1 MNTYYIHNGIETSGP
16 YTIEELAQKNIKA
29 TTPIWCPGM
38 PDSKIATEINSLKP
52 LLLPNPPALS
62 QVVMNSRTGIKL
74 KPKKNNYLG
83 LTKRMIYFFVF
94 LFMLVI
100 VTICFNLYHENRL
113 KSIELVNYE
122 TEKQN
127 IIFKQKQIDL
137 EEKKIQI
144 AIANQINKARAANE
158 RKKEIIKKLKSNK
171 ELTTTATN
179 YLENA
184 KNKLEKAEKFHVFR
198 SQNQREEEINK
209 AKIHCENWKRKIT
222 EIEYDNNL
230 LKLEY
235 EKLP

>member
-38 PDSKIATEINSLKP
+38 PDWKIASEINSLKP

-209 AKIHCENWKRKIT
+209 AKIDCENWKRKIT